1 MKNPTPQRAVFID
14 RDGTIVEETH
24 YLHRPEDVVIV
35 KGAASALKKLR
46 RAGFLI
52 FIITNQAGIGR
63 GYYTESDM
71 QRVHRHLLGVLGND
85 GATVD
90 GVYFCPHHPD
100 DRCNCR
106 KPSPKFLFDA
116 AAQFDIRLAD
126 SFMIGDR
133 VGDLEAGRRAG
144 ARSIL
149 VRTGYGEAEFK
160 KAGDTLPAAHVAQ
173 DLPAAVNWIL
183 KQK

>member
-1 MKNPTPQRAVFID
+1 MKKPTTPRAVFID
-14 RDGTIVEETH
+14 RDGTLVEEIH
-24 YLHRPEDVVIV
+24 YLHRPEDVIIV
-35 KGAASALKKLR
+35 KGAAAALKKLR

-63 GYYTESDM
+63 GYYTEADM
-71 QRVHRHLLGVLGND
+71 QRVHRHLLGALGKD
-85 GATVD
+85 GAAVD

-116 AAQFDIRLAD
+116 AAQFKIQLAD

-133 VGDLEAGRRAG
+133 IGDLEAGRRAG

-149 VRTGYGEAEFK
+149 VRTGYGEEEFK
-160 KAGDTLPAAHVAQ
+160 QAGDKLPADHVAK
-173 DLPAAVNWIL
+173 DLSTAINWIL

>member
-1 MKNPTPQRAVFID
+1 MKKPTPQRAVFID

-24 YLHRPEDVVIV
+24 YLHRPEDVIIV
-35 KGAASALKKLR
+35 KGAAAALKKLR
-46 RAGFLI
+46 RAGYLI

-63 GYYTESDM
+63 GYYTEADM

-116 AAQFDIRLAD
+116 AAQFNIRLAD

-133 VGDLEAGRRAG
+133 IGDLDAGHRAG

-149 VRTGYGEAEFK
+149 VRTGYGVDEIK
-160 KAGDTLPAAHVAQ
+160 KAGDKLPANHVAK
-173 DLPAAVNWIL
+173 DLPAAINWIL

>member
-1 MKNPTPQRAVFID
+1 MKKPTPRRAVFID
-14 RDGTIVEETH
+14 RDGTIVEEIH
-24 YLHRPEDVVIV
+24 YLHRPEDVRVV
-35 KGAASALKKLR
+35 KGVPAALKKLN

-63 GYYTESDM
+63 GYYTEADM
-71 QRVHRHLLGVLGND
+71 QRVHRHLLGVIGKD

-100 DRCNCR
+100 DHCNCR

-116 AAQFDIRLAD
+116 AAQFDIRLAR
-126 SFMIGDR
+126 SFMVGDR
-133 VGDLEAGRRAG
+133 MADLEAGRRAG
-144 ARSIL
+144 ARTIL
-149 VRTGYGEAEFK
+149 VRTGYGEEELK
-160 KAGDTLPAAHVAQ
+160 RAGDTLSADHVAN
-173 DLPAAVNWIL
+173 DLPVAINWIL

>member
-1 MKNPTPQRAVFID
+1 MKKPTPRRAVFID
-14 RDGTIVEETH
+14 RDGTLVEEVH
-24 YLHRPEDVVIV
+24 YLHRPEDVLVV
-35 KGAASALKKLR
+35 KGVPAALKKLK
-46 RAGFLI
+46 RAGFLL

-63 GYYTESDM
+63 GYYTEADM
-71 QRVHRHLLGVLGND
+71 QRVHRYLLGALGKD
-85 GATVD
+85 GAAVD

-116 AAQFDIRLAD
+116 AAQFNIRLAN

-133 VGDLEAGRRAG
+133 IGDLEAGRRAG

-149 VRTGYGEAEFK
+149 VRTGYGKEELK
-160 KAGDTLPAAHVAQ
+160 KTGDNLPADHVAK
-173 DLPAAVNWIL
+173 DLPAAINWIL